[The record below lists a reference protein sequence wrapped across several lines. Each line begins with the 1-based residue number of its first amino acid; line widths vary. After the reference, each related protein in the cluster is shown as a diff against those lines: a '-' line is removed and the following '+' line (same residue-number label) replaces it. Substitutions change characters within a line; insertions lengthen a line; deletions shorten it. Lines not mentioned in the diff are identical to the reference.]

1 MSELFRNC
9 SSSTV
14 SFLKF
19 AGNILSYWLYH
30 TILPEKHFFEPL
42 TKKRASCLLPGR
54 RFMLIPQI
62 SFIHLLLPLIA
73 NCALTLRPPPKVNP
87 PYCATLVRPGLQRET
102 QLECSSSSSPLQSS
116 PQLPMLSLLP
126 RLLPRAGSETRA
138 LILLNTEQD
147 PDLLLACWPL
157 AQKLRICA
165 DGAADQLRRLRR
177 PEGPAAP
184 SASLPSTS
192 PPSHYETGLTSL
204 KPDVI
209 IGDLDSVTSETLEFY
224 CPGWAA
230 SSSSSFSSSST
241 NNSSGGGTVGRG
253 AGGGGAASVEV
264 IDASADQDSTDLD
277 KALDLAASRGCS
289 TAVVVG
295 GFDGSG
301 SRDGRLDHTFGIV
314 QSLFIALGGERDFH
328 APVMKGGMR
337 SRGLESVIMISSH
350 CTMQL
355 LLPSND
361 DDRSVGGGGGGGGG
375 GKRRRT
381 DSVHR
386 SRVDLSNCVRGS
398 VEIAGCSA
406 DTTTHVL
413 PTLIGA
419 KCGLIP
425 IAGPC
430 RDVRTTG
437 LKWNLGKAYGVR
449 ELAFGRLVSTSN
461 EATAEEVHV
470 QTDRPLLWTM
480 SSGVLD

>member
-1 MSELFRNC
+1 
-9 SSSTV
+9 
-14 SFLKF
+14 
-19 AGNILSYWLYH
+19 
-30 TILPEKHFFEPL
+30 
-42 TKKRASCLLPGR
+42 
-54 RFMLIPQI
+54 MLVPQI
-62 SFIHLLLPLIA
+62 SFIHLLLQLVA
-73 NCALTLRPPPKVNP
+73 NRALTLRPPPKINP
-87 PYCATLVRPGLQRET
+87 SYCAALVR
-102 QLECSSSSSPLQSS
+102 LECSSSSSPLQSS

-126 RLLPRAGSETRA
+126 RLVPRAGSETRA

-184 SASLPSTS
+184 SASSPSTS

-301 SRDGRLDHTFGIV
+301 SRDGRLDHTFGVV
-314 QSLFIALGGERDFH
+314 QSLFIALSGERDVR
-328 APVMKGGMR
+328 APVREGGVR
-337 SRGLESVIMISSH
+337 SRGLESVIVISPH

-361 DDRSVGGGGGGGGG
+361 DDGSVGGGGGGGG
-375 GKRRRT
+375 KRPRT
-381 DSVHR
+381 DSADRLRIDV
-386 SRVDLSNCVRGS
+386 SNSVRGS
-398 VEIAGCSA
+398 VEIAGCLA

-425 IAGPC
+425 VAGPC

-437 LKWNLGKAYGVR
+437 LKWNLGEAHGVR

-480 SSGVLD
+480 SSGALD